1 MTTAERRSR
10 AVGRGALVSGLLVG
24 ALYAPATSE
33 PLALKPLLDALD
45 LRGYPRATLA
55 PEFSGQALDGRQLA
69 LAGLRGKVV
78 IVNFWA
84 SWCVECRREMPAL
97 ERLHRDLAS
106 RGLAVVGINAREA
119 RETVSRYVTDLE
131 LSFPLVLD
139 PTGTIGT
146 VYGVIALPTTF
157 VLGRDGRAVAL
168 GVGPREW
175 ASAPA
180 RSIIQSLLD
189 ESSTSPPDRSS
200 P

>member
-10 AVGRGALVSGLLVG
+10 AVGRRALVSGLLVV

-119 RETVSRYVTDLE
+119 RETVSRYGTDLE

-180 RSIIQSLLD
+180 RSIIQLLLD
-189 ESSTSPPDRSS
+189 ESSTSRPDRSS

>member
-1 MTTAERRSR
+1 
-10 AVGRGALVSGLLVG
+10 LVSGLLVV

-119 RETVSRYVTDLE
+119 RETVSRYGTDLE

-180 RSIIQSLLD
+180 RSIIQLLLD
-189 ESSTSPPDRSS
+189 ESSTSRPDRSS